1 MLLTEKINI
10 ENNTNIEFSDENKE
24 NIQKKEIKIILEP
37 HKDYFLNLK
46 SKHFLWKVNP
56 VFSYTIDII
65 QNQENEEDEK
75 SDSNSLKGEFNNF
88 FVDKRKINRIRSMSP
103 YSIKTIKAKR
113 NNRLKRFGND
123 KENDIEENEDSG
135 DNDGDSSD
143 INISDENSD
152 ESV

>member
-1 MLLTEKINI
+1 
-10 ENNTNIEFSDENKE
+10 
-24 NIQKKEIKIILEP
+24 
-37 HKDYFLNLK
+37 
-46 SKHFLWKVNP
+46 
-56 VFSYTIDII
+56 
-65 QNQENEEDEK
+65 
-75 SDSNSLKGEFNNF
+75 
-88 FVDKRKINRIRSMSP
+88 MSP
-103 YSIKTIKAKR
+103 YSIKTIKEKR